1 MRKTLCVCLVLV
13 LCLFATGYA
22 EEEATND
29 VQKLFGKTE
38 NGVYENEILG
48 LGFNMD
54 GWSEI
59 NEQERATA
67 EQIGKQTDL
76 KDLIEK
82 PETGRVTIL
91 KVMTEDGSEHM
102 NIYVIDMGNMASV
115 IEKTGLETFL
125 RMTEIRYKGLFRQ
138 STTVNLELEYTKTSI
153 GEHEYD
159 GMRISCDLMDNHLF
173 IRQIMFIRGNYMY
186 TIAVST
192 SREEAMLD
200 EILGCFYHLKDSE
213 E

>member
-22 EEEATND
+22 EEEATID

-54 GWSEI
+54 GWCEI

-91 KVMTEDGSEHM
+91 EVMTEDGSEHM
-102 NIYVIDMGNMASV
+102 NIYVNDMGNMASI
-115 IEKTGLETFL
+115 IEKQAWKPF
-125 RMTEIRYKGLFRQ
+125 
-138 STTVNLELEYTKTSI
+138 
-153 GEHEYD
+153 
-159 GMRISCDLMDNHLF
+159 
-173 IRQIMFIRGNYMY
+173 
-186 TIAVST
+186 
-192 SREEAMLD
+192 
-200 EILGCFYHLKDSE
+200 
-213 E
+213 